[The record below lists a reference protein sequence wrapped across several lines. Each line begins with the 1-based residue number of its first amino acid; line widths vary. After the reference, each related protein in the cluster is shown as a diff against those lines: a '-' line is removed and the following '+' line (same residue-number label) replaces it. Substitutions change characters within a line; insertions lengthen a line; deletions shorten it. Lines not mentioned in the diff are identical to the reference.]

1 MDGVAR
7 EFLWF
12 SNFLPGRSVPQPNLD
27 DAAVKTLFERYV
39 ARLTALARSRLS
51 SSLKRRLD
59 PEDIVLSAFRSFFVG
74 ARLGRWNA
82 ESDEDMWS
90 LLAMLTLRKLARQ
103 SRRHRS
109 EKRSIMRETNAPAGW
124 SALARDVPTAEEAAQ
139 LTDELEWLVETAT
152 GLDREVLLLQL
163 RGDDVAEIART
174 LEISE
179 RTVRRSQQRTRE
191 SVTEDRRHAK
201 LAATVAGC
209 SAKERPVA
217 QNRVTAGAVQPYP
230 TRSLDELRLHEMLGQ
245 GAFSKVFRAT
255 DRKLGQIVAVKFLK
269 KASWSDPR
277 AIASYLRE
285 FESLSQLSHPNVLP
299 VYGWGR
305 TTRGAVFLVC
315 EWIEGESLAGWQS
328 ERRPIRD
335 VTRIGR
341 EIAAGL
347 IAAHAAGIWHCDVKP
362 GNVLLD
368 RMDHCRLVDF
378 GMARWGAD
386 DDSPHGGTAGF
397 LAPEQ
402 VSPAFG
408 AISERT
414 DVYGLGATLYALLA
428 GQAPCFGSDLPSTI
442 VQVLSSDRAVDLQS
456 LGIPPAV
463 SSVVMRAVE
472 KSSNHRWSSIAAMA
486 GELHQVVFDSG
497 ETK

>member
-1 MDGVAR
+1 M
-7 EFLWF
+7 
-12 SNFLPGRSVPQPNLD
+12 SQPNLD
-27 DAAVKTLFERYV
+27 DAAAKTLFERYV

-74 ARLGRWNA
+74 AREGRWNA
-82 ESDEDMWS
+82 ECDEDMWS

-109 EKRSIMRETNAPAGW
+109 EKRSVMRETEAPAGW
-124 SALARDVPTAEEAAQ
+124 SAMARDVPTAEEAAQ
-139 LTDELEWLVETAT
+139 LTDELEWLVESAM

-163 RGDDVAEIART
+163 RGCDVAEIARA

-201 LAATVAGC
+201 LATTVAFC
-209 SAKERPVA
+209 SATERPVA
-217 QNRVTAGAVQPYP
+217 QNRVAAGAVQPCP
-230 TRSLDELRLHEMLGQ
+230 TRSLDELTLHEMVGQ
-245 GAFSKVFRAT
+245 GAFSKVFRVT
-255 DRKLGQIVAVKFLK
+255 DRKRGQTVAVKFLK

-277 AIASYLRE
+277 ATGSFLRE
-285 FESLSQLSHPNVLP
+285 FEALSQLSHPNVLP

-305 TTRGAVFLVC
+305 TTRGAVFLVT
-315 EWIEGESLAGWQS
+315 EWVEGESLAGWQS
-328 ERRPIRD
+328 ERRSIRD
-335 VTRIGR
+335 VIRLGR

-347 IAAHAAGIWHCDVKP
+347 IAAHAAGIWHCDLKP

-368 RMDHCRLVDF
+368 PAGHCRLVDF

-386 DDSPHGGTAGF
+386 DESPHGGTAGF

-442 VQVLSSDRAVDLQS
+442 VQVLSPEPAVDLQS
-456 LGIPPAV
+456 WGIPPAV
-463 SSVVMRAVE
+463 SSVVMRALE
-472 KSSNHRWSSIAAMA
+472 KSSGHRWSSIVAIAQ
-486 GELHQVVFDSG
+486 EFDRIETHSG
-497 ETK
+497 EPT